1 MQINIYK
8 KKHKKKKIGLIK
20 HYSGNIQFGL
30 YGIKAI
36 ESGILLTQEIEAIRR
51 VISRITKRTG
61 KLLIRIFFC
70 QPITKKPLKSRMG
83 KGVGIIKFWIAFVK
97 KGMVLLEISYISK
110 NLASLV
116 FKTVNLR
123 FSLKVNLVAR
133 EIYQLND

>member
-1 MQINIYK
+1 
-8 KKHKKKKIGLIK
+8 LIK

-51 VISRITKRTG
+51 VISRMTKRTG

-83 KGVGIIKFWIAFVK
+83 KGVGVIKFWIAFVK
-97 KGMVLLEISYISK
+97 KGMILLEISYISK